1 MTQSSHAVVVR
12 PESSGRTT
20 AARTSLWVAETT
32 PYPWPYDG
40 ALEASRCAL
49 LVIND
54 GYPMPGQSSAQIENS
69 IRQLASAAID
79 HEVLVV
85 QVTTTRPDRRGDHQ
99 RDEQPAADSTA
110 TNMRTVHATGVD
122 GFFGSPLDG
131 MLRREH
137 REQLLFAGHYL
148 ETSVHSTLRSA
159 NDRGYECLT
168 IADACLAADIQTRH
182 GAISSI
188 EMSGGIF
195 GAVGSTDAVIA
206 ALNQLAVQQDL
217 ASPTTHQ
224 MLEST

>member
-20 AARTSLWVAETT
+20 TAPAALWVAATT

-40 ALEASRCAL
+40 ALEAARCAL
-49 LVIND
+49 LVVND
-54 GYPMPGQSSAQIENS
+54 GYPMPGQSSAQIDNS

-79 HEVLVV
+79 HGVLVV
-85 QVTTTRPDRRGDHQ
+85 QVTTARPDRRGGHR
-99 RDEQPAADSTA
+99 RDAQPVVDATA
-110 TNMRTVHATGVD
+110 KNARTVHAMGVD

-131 MLRREH
+131 LLRREH

-168 IADACLAADIQTRH
+168 IADACLAADNKTQH
-182 GAISSI
+182 GSISSI

-195 GAVGSTDAVIA
+195 GAVGSTAAALA
-206 ALNQLAVQQDL
+206 ALNQLAVYQDL
-217 ASPTTHQ
+217 ASPT
-224 MLEST
+224 SN